1 MYGTP
6 LVSNSLSF
14 GKILGGLSKTLSVA
28 NQVIPLY
35 QQAKPLIS
43 NLGSTM
49 SILKAF
55 TATPKKESSKPQEST
70 KNIKYIEETKTL
82 PIANPPTFFM

>member
-6 LVSNSLSF
+6 LLSNSLSF
-14 GKILGGLSKTLSVA
+14 GKILGGLSKTLSIA

-35 QQAKPLIS
+35 QQAKPIIG

-49 SILKAF
+49 SVLKSFALSSGKETNKVQKS
-55 TATPKKESSKPQEST
+55 TAKIKEIDQTQTIS
-70 KNIKYIEETKTL
+70 
-82 PIANPPTFFM
+82 IANPPTFFM